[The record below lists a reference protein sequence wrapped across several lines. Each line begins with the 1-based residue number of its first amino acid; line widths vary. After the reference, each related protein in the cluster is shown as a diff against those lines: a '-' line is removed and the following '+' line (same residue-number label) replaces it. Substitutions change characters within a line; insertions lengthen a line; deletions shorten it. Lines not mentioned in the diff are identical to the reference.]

1 MSYQALARKY
11 RPQSFAEV
19 AGQQHALNSLV
30 HALETNKVH
39 HAYLFTGTRGVGKT
53 TLGRL
58 LAKCLL

>member
-30 HALETNKVH
+30 HALETQKFTMPT
-39 HAYLFTGTRGVGKT
+39 YLRVRVG
-53 TLGRL
+53 LVRQHL
-58 LAKCLL
+58 VDS

>member
-30 HALETNKVH
+30 HALETQKFTMPT
-39 HAYLFTGTRGVGKT
+39 YLQVRVG
-53 TLGRL
+53 LVRQHL
-58 LAKCLL
+58 VDS